1 MMPQEWL
8 PAAVGSPA
16 QCARRIDDQFAAGA
30 DGVILHASLP
40 HEAAPAVEAYAAL
53 RPGARAAGRSPR
65 PA

>member
-1 MMPQEWL
+1 MPAEWL

-16 QCARRIDDQFAAGA
+16 QCARRIEDQFAAGA

-53 RPGARAAGRSPR
+53 RPASRLQERTAR